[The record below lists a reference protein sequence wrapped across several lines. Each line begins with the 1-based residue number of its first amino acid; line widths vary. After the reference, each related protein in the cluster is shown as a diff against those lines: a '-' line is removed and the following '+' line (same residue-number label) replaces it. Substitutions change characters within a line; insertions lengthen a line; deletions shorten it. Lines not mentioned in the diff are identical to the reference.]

1 MAQLSTIISSILRDM
16 VVAQHEANMYAVS
29 LEEIYR
35 KNGRLERF
43 PLPAI
48 AMGEVELELRYG
60 VNGDSGQTEQ
70 YEINYPALRTLMQ
83 ELGMK
88 LARAALGSALPVIQS
103 ALPDNGTDEDATPV
117 TNLAQTLGLQRKFC
131 AFLSRKILK
140 SMQES
145 FTSLLNE
152 DGTVNDNV
160 LLNCVM
166 STCEERLLH
175 HEELQD
181 FFSRTGGDIIR
192 ERAKETMQSAL
203 TDLLPK
209 LLKDVN
215 LKRRRLIPSVDVTVK
230 SDELSRL
237 PDECIHTL
245 HFRVSPRNI
254 RMYAD
259 DGI

>member
-16 VVAQHEANMYAVS
+16 VAAQHEANMYAAS

-70 YEINYPALRTLMQ
+70 YEINYPALRALMQ
-83 ELGMK
+83 ELSMK
-88 LARAALGSALPVIQS
+88 LAHAALGSSLPVIQTAVS
-103 ALPDNGTDEDATPV
+103 TNGTDENTILV
-117 TNLAQTLGLQRKFC
+117 TNFAQTPDLQRKFC

-140 SMQES
+140 SMQVK

-152 DGTVNDNV
+152 DGTVNDSV
-160 LLNCVM
+160 LLNCVI
-166 STCEERLLH
+166 STCEDDLLH
-175 HEELQD
+175 HEELLPL
-181 FFSRTGGDIIR
+181 FNRVGEGNAIL
-192 ERAKETMQSAL
+192 ERAKDAIRSAL
-203 TDLLPK
+203 TDLMPK

-215 LKRRRLIPSVDVTVK
+215 LKRKRLIPSVDVTVN
-230 SDELSRL
+230 SDELSKL

-245 HFRVSPRNI
+245 HFKVSPRNI

-259 DGI
+259 D